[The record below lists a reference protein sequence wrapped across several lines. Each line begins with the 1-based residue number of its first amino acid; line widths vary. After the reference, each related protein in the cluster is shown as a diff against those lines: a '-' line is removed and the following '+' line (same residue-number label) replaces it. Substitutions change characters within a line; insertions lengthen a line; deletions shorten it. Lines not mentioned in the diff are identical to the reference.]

1 MRNEFDDIART
12 LIWAAGMVLQ
22 SGPADRRRIARAY
35 RKAQKRV
42 ADIPTDN
49 GDARPRIVACF
60 AAFDGYKD
68 RKDVAGVGWLLTAI
82 QERVKEHDLPDW
94 QALNLLVDDVLE
106 MLGLVEMTV
115 H

>member
-1 MRNEFDDIART
+1 MRNEFDDMART

-22 SGPADRRRIARAY
+22 SGPADRRRIAQAY
-35 RKAQKRV
+35 RRAQERI
-42 ADIPTDN
+42 ADIPSDN

-60 AAFDGYKD
+60 EAFDGY
-68 RKDVAGVGWLLTAI
+68 RAREDVAGVGWLLTAI
-82 QERVKEHDLPDW
+82 HARVNEHDLPDW
-94 QALNLLVDDVLE
+94 QSLSLLVDDTLG

>member
-35 RKAQKRV
+35 RKAQERV
-42 ADIPTDN
+42 AAIPAAN

-60 AAFDGYKD
+60 EAFDDYKS
-68 RKDVAGVGWLLTAI
+68 REDVAGVGWLLTAI
-82 QERVKEHDLPDW
+82 QERVNEHDLPDW